1 MTATEFIRLKKA
13 DCTNCYKCIRHC
25 PVKAIRFS
33 GGQAHI
39 IPEECIQCGKC
50 FVICPQDAK
59 NIFSELSQ
67 VRMYLSSGEDVCVS
81 LAPSFVANYNTGIE
95 SMKKA
100 LLKLGFKDVQETAI
114 GATIVKR
121 EYDRLINEEHK
132 DVLISSCCHSINL
145 LIQKYYPNELCYL
158 ASVLSPMLAHCK
170 KIREEHPGCR
180 TVFIGP
186 CISKKD
192 EAERYGG
199 IVDAVLTFDELSA
212 WLKEEN
218 IVVEQDKDDY
228 EHSKARLFPTTGGI
242 IRSML
247 ADHPDYS
254 YISVDGVENCME
266 FLENIERGNVHK
278 CFIEM
283 SACVGSCIGGP
294 LMEQK
299 ENRMLD
305 NRLAVDRY
313 AGKKD
318 FDVSQPEPSHIAQKF
333 EYVPLYEQQPT
344 EAEIQ
349 AILNRMGKHT
359 KADELNCGG
368 CGYDTCRKKAI
379 AVYQEKAEI
388 TMCFPYLR
396 AQSAALTDNI
406 TDNSPNGIFVLN
418 ERLEVQKINPMARHM
433 LSIRR
438 DSDVLGENVT
448 RILDPDMF
456 VRVLETGKNIKDEIM
471 YLADYRLYVETTI
484 TYDKETR
491 SLICIMRDIT
501 DEQIEREK
509 RVDVI
514 RQTAEVADSVVEKQ
528 MRIVQEIASL
538 LGETAAETKIALT
551 KLKESISDE

>member
-1 MTATEFIRLKKA
+1 MTSTEFIRLKKA

-50 FVICPQDAK
+50 FVVCPQDAK
-59 NIFSELSQ
+59 NIFSEMSQ
-67 VRMYLSSGEDVCVS
+67 VQMYLSTGADVYVS
-81 LAPSFVANYNTGIE
+81 LAPSFVAQFNTGIE
-95 SMKKA
+95 SMREA
-100 LLKLGFKDVQETAI
+100 LKKLGFKDAQETAI

-158 ASVLSPMLAHCK
+158 ADVLSPMLAHCK
-170 KIREEHPGCR
+170 KIRQEHPDCK

-199 IVDAVLTFDELSA
+199 IVDAVLTFDELSQ
-212 WLKEEN
+212 WFKEKN
-218 IVVEQDKDDY
+218 IVVSQDKDDY
-228 EHSKARLFPTTGGI
+228 EQSKARLFPTTGGI

-247 ADHPDYS
+247 ADHPEYS

-294 LMEQK
+294 LMEHK
-299 ENRMLD
+299 DNHMLD

-313 AGKKD
+313 AGKED
-318 FDVSQPEPSHIAQKF
+318 FDVTQPQTKDIRQTF
-333 EYVPLYEQQPT
+333 EYVPLYEKQPG

-379 AVYQEKAEI
+379 AVFQEKAEI
-388 TMCFPYLR
+388 TMCFPYLK
-396 AQSAALTDNI
+396 AQSAALTDTI

>member
-305 NRLAVDRY
+305 KRLAVDRY

-333 EYVPLYEQQPT
+333 EYVPLYEKQPT

-388 TMCFPYLR
+388 TMCLTYLR

-448 RILDPDMF
+448 RILDPDLF